1 MAFEILQPR
10 LQTRPVRAV
19 LFDMDGLILDT
30 EKLYCRFWQEA
41 ARSLGYPMTRQ
52 QALGMRA
59 LNRAAG
65 QAKLTEYFG
74 EGVDYGTVRNRRITL
89 MDAFVEKE
97 GVEAFPGIYP
107 LLDYLQEKGI
117 ATAVASSS
125 PMDRIEAYLTPLGLF
140 HRFDAVCTGYDVPRG
155 KPKPDIFLHAAA
167 RLGKSPSECLVL
179 EDSPAGLLAA
189 HRAGCLPVMIP
200 DQDRPG
206 AETMPLLF
214 ALADRL
220 EDIIP
225 LLDKLAQA

>member
-10 LQTRPVRAV
+10 LQTRPIRAI

-30 EKLYCRFWQEA
+30 EKLYCRLWQEA
-41 ARSLGYPMTRQ
+41 ARSLGYPMTRE

-74 EGVDYGTVRNRRITL
+74 EGVDYNTVRNRRITL
-89 MDAFVEKE
+89 MDAFVEQE

-107 LLDYLQEKGI
+107 LLDYLQEKGL

-125 PMDRIEAYLTPLGLF
+125 PMDRIEAYLTPLNLF
-140 HRFDAVCTGYDVPRG
+140 HRFDAICTGYDVHKG
-155 KPKPDIFLHAAA
+155 KPEPDIFLHAAA
-167 RLGKSPSECLVL
+167 KLGYSPSKCLVL
-179 EDSPAGLLAA
+179 EDSPAGLLSA

-200 DQDRPG
+200 DQDSPG

-225 LLDKLAQA
+225 LLDKLA

>member
-1 MAFEILQPR
+1 MAFEILQLR
-10 LQTRPVRAV
+10 LQSRPVRAV

-59 LNRAAG
+59 LNHTAG
-65 QAKLTEYFG
+65 QAKLIEYFG
-74 EGVDYGTVRNRRITL
+74 EGVDYGTMRNRRITL

-140 HRFDAVCTGYDVPRG
+140 HRFDAIITGRHP
-155 KPKPDIFLHAAA
+155 A
-167 RLGKSPSECLVL
+167 RWADS
-179 EDSPAGLLAA
+179 SPAGLSSSTRHSEGDFPSLAA
-189 HRAGCLPVMIP
+189 AWRKMSGSGLPL
-200 DQDRPG
+200 G
-206 AETMPLLF
+206 TS
-214 ALADRL
+214 
-220 EDIIP
+220 
-225 LLDKLAQA
+225 